1 MADRVKDMTS
11 GKPLGLIVAFAL
23 PLMVGNVF
31 QQLYTVVDTM
41 VVGRALGVDA
51 LAALGATDWL
61 TWMVLGMVQ
70 GFTQGF
76 GILMAREF
84 GAKQYDRLRAVVG
97 NSLFLTVVCSL
108 GLLAL
113 AQGLVLPMLR
123 LLETPD
129 RILGNSELYL
139 RILFS
144 GTPILAFYNLAACV
158 LRALGDGRTPLNAM
172 ILASLTNIGLDVLFV
187 VGFGWGIP
195 GAASATLIAQAS
207 AAVFCLLRL
216 RRISFLRLGREDLRP
231 KAQLDGKLLALG
243 WPMALQCGII
253 ALGGLIIQW
262 VVNGRGVTFLAGY
275 TATNKIF
282 GVMEMAA
289 VSFGYAMVTYAGQNL
304 GAGKLSR
311 IRQGT
316 RWAVGTALIISAII
330 SCAMLLFGRGVLA
343 QFLSGEP
350 GEVALATESGYRY
363 LVVICLGLPV
373 LYVLHVV
380 RSAIQG
386 MGNTVLPMV
395 SGIVEF
401 IMRTGCVLVLP
412 ALLGETGIYL
422 AEVAAWVGAD
432 FILIPSYFYTLAGAG
447 KRISPP

>member
-1 MADRVKDMTS
+1 MADRVKDMTG

-41 VVGRALGVDA
+41 VVGKALGVDA

-61 TWMVLGMVQ
+61 TWMALGMVQ

-84 GAKQYDRLRAVVG
+84 GAKKYDRLRAVVG

-113 AQGLVLPMLR
+113 AQALALPMLR

-129 RILGNSELYL
+129 RILGGSELYI

-144 GTPILAFYNLAACV
+144 GIPILALYNLAASV

-172 ILASLTNIGLDVLFV
+172 ILASLTNIALDVLFV

-195 GAASATLIAQAS
+195 GAAGATLIAQAA
-207 AAVFCLLRL
+207 AAVFCLTRL
-216 RRISFLRLGREDLRP
+216 RKISFLRLRREELRP
-231 KAQLDGKLLALG
+231 DRRLDWQLLALG
-243 WPMALQCGII
+243 WPMALQCGMI
-253 ALGGLIIQW
+253 ALGGLILQR

-304 GAGKLSR
+304 GAGKLPR

-316 RWAVGTALIISAII
+316 RWAVGTALGISAVI
-330 SCAMLLFGRGVLA
+330 SGSMLLFGRDVLA

-350 GEVALATESGYRY
+350 GEVALALESGYRY

-380 RSAIQG
+380 RSTIQG
-386 MGNTVLPMV
+386 MGNTVLPMI

-412 ALLGETGIYL
+412 ILLGETGIYIS
-422 AEVAAWVGAD
+422 EVAAWIGAD

-447 KRISPP
+447 KSFSPP